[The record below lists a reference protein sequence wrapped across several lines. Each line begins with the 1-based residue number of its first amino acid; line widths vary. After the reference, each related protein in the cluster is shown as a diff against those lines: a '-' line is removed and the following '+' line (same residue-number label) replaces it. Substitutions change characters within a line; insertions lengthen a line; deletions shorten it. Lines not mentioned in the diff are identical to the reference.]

1 MIRQRKY
8 LCFHLFIDKL
18 LCDMLYFFA
27 ERSGWCMYTRLEE
40 LPEYIKK
47 AFSADFVFLIYPEK
61 IQHFPARN
69 YSKQQFINELNQRL
83 GKYELFTW
91 ENMVV
96 AYQKEMDC
104 FAIIPKFPD
113 LTI

>member
-1 MIRQRKY
+1 
-8 LCFHLFIDKL
+8 
-18 LCDMLYFFA
+18 
-27 ERSGWCMYTRLEE
+27 MYTRLEE

-47 AFSADFVFLIYPEK
+47 AFSADFVFLIYPEKIQIYPEK

-91 ENMVV
+91 ENMAV
-96 AYQKEMDC
+96 AYQKEMNC
-104 FAIIPKFPD
+104 YAIIPKFSD
-113 LTI
+113 LTIETSNQTSLSDE

>member
-1 MIRQRKY
+1 M
-8 LCFHLFIDKL
+8 CFIFCGKKW
-18 LCDMLYFFA
+18 MV
-27 ERSGWCMYTRLEE
+27 MYTRLEE

-91 ENMVV
+91 ENMAV

-104 FAIIPKFPD
+104 YAIIPKFSD
-113 LTI
+113 LTIETSNQTSLSDE

>member
-1 MIRQRKY
+1 
-8 LCFHLFIDKL
+8 
-18 LCDMLYFFA
+18 
-27 ERSGWCMYTRLEE
+27 MYTRLEE

-91 ENMVV
+91 ENMAV

-104 FAIIPKFPD
+104 YAIIPKFSD
-113 LTI
+113 LTIETSNQTFLSDE